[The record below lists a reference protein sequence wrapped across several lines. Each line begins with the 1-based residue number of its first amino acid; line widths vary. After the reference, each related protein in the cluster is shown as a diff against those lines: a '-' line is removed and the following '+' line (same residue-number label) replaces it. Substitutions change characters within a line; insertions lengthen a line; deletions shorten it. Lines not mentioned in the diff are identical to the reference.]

1 MSKTEVGSMTWFDLT
16 VPNAKQVS
24 DFYSSVVGWQ
34 KSPVNMG
41 DYDDFAMLTS
51 DTDTAVS
58 GVCHATGVN
67 QDLPAQWLMYIKV
80 ADLNTSIAQVV
91 KLGGSVLTPVK
102 KLSEMPIPSHQRP
115 GNPSRSSRINL
126 SCFGDPSAT
135 YTRSGWAWASPS
147 RIRAISAGSLSKPIG
162 GQDVPATRSPGYC
175 STKRSAACWA
185 VPGVPPMK

>member
-41 DYDDFAMLTS
+41 DYDDFAMLTA
-51 DTDTAVS
+51 DTETAVS

-102 KLSEMPIPSHQRP
+102 KLSDTSHYAV
-115 GNPSRSSRINL
+115 IK
-126 SCFGDPSAT
+126 DPA
-135 YTRSGWAWASPS
+135 GAVC
-147 RIRAISAGSLSKPIG
+147 AIF
-162 GQDVPATRSPGYC
+162 DETD
-175 STKRSAACWA
+175 
-185 VPGVPPMK
+185 

>member
-41 DYDDFAMLTS
+41 DYDDFAMLTA
-51 DTDTAVS
+51 DTETAVS

-102 KLSEMPIPSHQRP
+102 KLSDTSHYAV
-115 GNPSRSSRINL
+115 IK
-126 SCFGDPSAT
+126 DPA
-135 YTRSGWAWASPS
+135 GAVC
-147 RIRAISAGSLSKPIG
+147 AIY
-162 GQDVPATRSPGYC
+162 DETD
-175 STKRSAACWA
+175 
-185 VPGVPPMK
+185 